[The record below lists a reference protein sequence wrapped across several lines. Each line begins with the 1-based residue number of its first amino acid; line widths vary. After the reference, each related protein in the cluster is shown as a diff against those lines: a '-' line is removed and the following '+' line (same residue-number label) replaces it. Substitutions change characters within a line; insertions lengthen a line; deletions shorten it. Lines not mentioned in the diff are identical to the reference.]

1 MAIKLHRAKGFIFN
15 NVVVNN
21 TDNIFL
27 LDVKRNATS
36 IKTRYDFI
44 VPKRNGSKTYNNR
57 YEDNFVDVV
66 IGVYEVDI
74 EARRAKQR
82 TLLQNMINIESK
94 LIFLDEPSLFYYA
107 EVVDVI
113 EVSEGEI
120 FTEIT
125 IHFKASYCKYELLDD
140 LNDLI
145 INTMFE
151 SVDDLTILVNTLQWT
166 NINALTNKTVVNNG
180 NFEATPIIELTA
192 NTNCT
197 SITISNGING
207 FTLQNLLA
215 GETIYIDTEKMVV
228 YKIASGVKQS
238 IMTRFTGQFI
248 TIPTGTNTI
257 TINGQSFNINISI
270 DYRNTYIV

>member
-57 YEDNFVDVV
+57 YEDNYIDVV
-66 IGVYEVDI
+66 IGVYKVDI

-82 TLLQNMINIESK
+82 TLLENMIDVNSK
-94 LIFLDEPSLFYYA
+94 LIFLDEPSLFYNA
-107 EVVDVI
+107 EVVDAI
-113 EVSEGEI
+113 EVSEGEM

-145 INTMFE
+145 VNNMFQ

-166 NINALTNKTVVNNG
+166 NINTLTNKTVVNNG
-180 NFEATPIIELTA
+180 NFEAAPIIELTA

-197 SITISNGING
+197 SVTISNGINS

-215 GETIYIDTEKMVV
+215 GEAIYIDTEKMVV
-228 YKIASGVKQS
+228 YKIAGDAKQS